1 MPHPLIKPDDLL
13 KLSDFELDLLDAA
26 LRHILDHDLN
36 LTDRDRNTVMLS
48 LQSVR
53 LIFILRTDALRVKG
67 RS

>member
-13 KLSDFELDLLDAA
+13 KLSDFELDLLDGA

-36 LTDRDRNTVMLS
+36 LTEQDRSTVLLS

-67 RS
+67 HG